1 MNAIRNETGA
11 RLDVP
16 NDSLCVIVSGSEA
29 SVRRATAILDA
40 LLKDDSHFDAA
51 TMPLPGCHAL
61 DAWSSAFAAAQS
73 TPARPCHAEPRL
85 APEPRWQRKQHG
97 GSERRSEGDEPAGSV
112 GDAGTEGGA
121 CTSSTD
127 AAAAA
132 SEDLVGGATLKYCT
146 RTKTWTRIV
155 PLTLPPA
162 APAAERSPRAAPVD
176 SEQAEMPAAGG
187 AAAPEPEP
195 AAALP
200 AARPEPPAAVPAV
213 EPRPATASTLASPPS
228 SAEAA
233 PPTQL
238 SQLAKLAERERRL
251 RRLEA
256 RLDQETAAAKQR
268 EEEAATP
275 RLVALRQ
282 YLELLRK
289 LAASRAKLGPTWNLK
304 LPSKSIVPAVL
315 TYFSQLSTG
324 ANGAGGP
331 VQLWRSTNV
340 SFIDDNGAEAG
351 IDQGG
356 LTAEMHGTFWTSVF
370 HAEHGL
376 FERSDEAGGSADGQ
390 RATGYL
396 PRPGAPAAMLEAAGR
411 VLLKSVIDDHPTG
424 RFLGRFVFEFLCGVH
439 EQRVFV
445 SDRPLEALRALE
457 DFDEQ
462 LAEQWRS
469 CVQEEGKPR
478 HRWERRP
485 PRPLRSIDVPHF
497 LPPLAIQV
505 GTRERTLSLAMLLHP
520 RLLSRRVR

>member
-1 MNAIRNETGA
+1 MVHAELAASLKR
-11 RLDVP
+11 RCSQ
-16 NDSLCVIVSGSEA
+16 NDDELRSEL
-29 SVRRATAILDA
+29 RAEE
-40 LLKDDSHFDAA
+40 
-51 TMPLPGCHAL
+51 GEEVVV
-61 DAWSSAFAAAQS
+61 AAQ
-73 TPARPCHAEPRL
+73 
-85 APEPRWQRKQHG
+85 QDK
-97 GSERRSEGDEPAGSV
+97 
-112 GDAGTEGGA
+112 
-121 CTSSTD
+121 
-127 AAAAA
+127 
-132 SEDLVGGATLKYCT
+132 
-146 RTKTWTRIV
+146 
-155 PLTLPPA
+155 
-162 APAAERSPRAAPVD
+162 
-176 SEQAEMPAAGG
+176 
-187 AAAPEPEP
+187 
-195 AAALP
+195 
-200 AARPEPPAAVPAV
+200 
-213 EPRPATASTLASPPS
+213 ASTLASPPS

-256 RLDQETAAAKQR
+256 RLEQEAAAAKQR

-340 SFIDDNGAEAG
+340 TFIDDSGAEAG

-469 CVQEEGKPR
+469 CVQEEGNEEELGMLTLDMFDPALG
-478 HRWERRP
+478 EGEVTSANVAGAVVAGCRRVLLGK
-485 PRPLRSIDVPHF
+485 RQHELEALRRGFTFDDSID
-497 LPPLAIQV
+497 
-505 GTRERTLSLAMLLHP
+505 LSLQLAPIPCDQLMLMVRGKDKLSAAD
-520 RLLSRRVR
+520 LLDCFGFDGAESPTVAAYLRDVITTGLTEEQRWLLLRWCTARSALPANGLAKRVTLLRKVTPSDATPDQWLPEAHTCTGEVELPEYSCREALQRQLLRALEEMVGGARFGML